1 MQAPQFK
8 VGEIVSCPKC
18 GARGKVV
25 IHTVRKS
32 DGRQY
37 SYLAVQHD
45 TLYAGKKSTRKC
57 VLGPLAPKPRV
68 EELQS
73 RVRELEAELERLRRE
88 NEELR
93 RQLEAQA
100 AQAQVA
106 AAQVSERVR
115 AALAYLL
122 NSRIAHVGQRE
133 RTALYLAA
141 VARPSA
147 SALPGWAKRLSVSVE
162 EVRAMIE
169 EGKRLLDL
177 LTHSEFIAVKP
188 EAWQQIEQLVSGWRQ

>member
-1 MQAPQFK
+1 MSTPVFK
-8 VGEIVSCPKC
+8 PGEIVLCPKC
-18 GARGKVV
+18 GAQGKVV

-32 DGRQY
+32 GGRQY

-45 TLYAGKKSTRKC
+45 TVYGGRRSTRKC
-57 VLGPLAPKPRV
+57 VLGPLTPKPRV
-68 EELQS
+68 EELQGKLK
-73 RVRELEAELERLRRE
+73 ELEAELQRLREE
-88 NEELR
+88 NERLR

-100 AQAQVA
+100 QAQVQAQVA
-106 AAQVSERVR
+106 QAERVR

-122 NSRIAHVGQRE
+122 NSKIAAVGQRE

-147 SALPGWAKRLSVSVE
+147 SALPSWAKRLNVSVE
-162 EVRAMIE
+162 EVRSMLE

-177 LTHSEFIAVKP
+177 LTHSEFIAVRP
-188 EAWQQIEQLVSGWRQ
+188 EAWQQIEQLMAGWRP

>member
-1 MQAPQFK
+1 
-8 VGEIVSCPKC
+8 
-18 GARGKVV
+18 VV

-45 TLYAGKKSTRKC
+45 VVYAGKRSTKKC
-57 VLGPLAPKPRV
+57 VLGPLTPKPRP
-68 EELQS
+68 EELVEKLRQ
-73 RVRELEAELERLRRE
+73 LEAELERLRRE

-106 AAQVSERVR
+106 ERIR

-122 NSRIAHVGQRE
+122 NSKVVSVGHRERIALLIGVKE
-133 RTALYLAA
+133 
-141 VARPSA
+141 RPSRDRYPKVA
-147 SALPGWAKRLSVSVE
+147 AKYNISVE
-162 EVRAMIE
+162 EVEQLVE
-169 EGKRLLDL
+169 EGKSLFDT
-177 LTHSEFIAVKP
+177 LTSTEFIAVKP
-188 EAWQQIEQLVSGWRQ
+188 EAWQQIEQLVAGWRA

>member
-1 MQAPQFK
+1 MQTPQFK
-8 VGEIVSCPKC
+8 PGEIVLCPKC

-25 IHTVRKS
+25 VHTVKKS

-57 VLGPLAPKPRV
+57 VLGPLTPRPKA
-68 EELQS
+68 EELAQKLK
-73 RVRELEAELERLRRE
+73 ELEAELQRLREE

-93 RQLEAQA
+93 RRLAEAQAQA
-100 AQAQVA
+100 AQAQV
-106 AAQVSERVR
+106 SERVK

-122 NSRIAHVGQRE
+122 NSRIASVGQRE

-147 SALPGWAKRLSVSVE
+147 SALPSWAKRLNVSVE
-162 EVRAMIE
+162 EVKDLLE
-169 EGKRLLDL
+169 QGKRLLDVL
-177 LTHSEFIAVKP
+177 VHNEFVAVKP
-188 EAWQQIEQLVSGWRQ
+188 EAWAQVEQLVSGWRA